1 MLKDILEAIAFM
13 FLSALFMRLGNI
25 RMDRVA
31 KRVDDKLPK

>member
-1 MLKDILEAIAFM
+1 MRDIIEAIAFM

-31 KRVDDKLPK
+31 KKVDDKLP

>member
-1 MLKDILEAIAFM
+1 MLRDTLEALAFM

-31 KRVDDKLPK
+31 KRIDDKMP